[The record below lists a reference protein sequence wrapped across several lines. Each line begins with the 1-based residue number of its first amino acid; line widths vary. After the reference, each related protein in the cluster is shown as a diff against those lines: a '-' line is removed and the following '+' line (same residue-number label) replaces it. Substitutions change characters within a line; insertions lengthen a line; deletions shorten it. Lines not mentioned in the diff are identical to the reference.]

1 MSQTL
6 VIRGGTLIDVSGGKS
21 LQNSVIVIEGD
32 RFHQIGQGQMVSV
45 PPGAEVIEAPG
56 KWIIPGLIDS
66 HVHYRDWMPELFL
79 AFGVT
84 SVKDLGNPTEWI
96 LAQREGVTRGK
107 IVGPRIFASG
117 SLLIARGARSH
128 HIPVSSPEEARRETK
143 KLIEC
148 GVDVIKVHLGVT
160 ADMIRAVAEEAHR
173 AGLRVTGHIDL
184 SARDAVLAGLD
195 GVEHATGIDRATI
208 RDPLR
213 VQKLAQFST
222 LIEKFIG
229 PGHLME
235 PRYFDELI
243 QIFVERGT
251 YVGPNLITL
260 WGAVVEHRR
269 QHEYEDFHLL
279 RQPGLDYIPE
289 DRRRYWLDNYN
300 AVYGATA
307 KYSFEDLRQGFIQ
320 HRDFIGQLARAG
332 GKVVAESDTGAVVPG
347 IGLHRELELLVEAG
361 MTPMQA
367 LQSATTVAA
376 EFLQKEKDLGSIAP
390 GKLADLVVLGLNPLE
405 SISNTQ
411 KIDRV
416 IQGGRVLDHGFHR
429 EFTNPIPRPS
439 HEEFYGNPLPQIEK
453 LSPVIATEEDPETE
467 ITLRGTSFQRE
478 SVARLDGVGLHT
490 EFLSPTELRAIIPA
504 RLLRRVGTFPVT
516 VTNPKPEG

>member
-1 MSQTL
+1 
-6 VIRGGTLIDVSGGKS
+6 VSGGTS
-21 LQNSVIVIEGD
+21 LKNSVIVIQGD
-32 RFHQIGQGQMVSV
+32 RFHQIGQGQMVSI
-45 PPGAEVIEAPG
+45 PPGAEVIEARG
-56 KWIIPGLIDS
+56 KGVIPGLIDS
-66 HVHYRDWMPELFL
+66 HVHSRDWMPELFL

-84 SVKDLGNPTEWI
+84 SVKDLENPTEWI
-96 LAQREGVTRGK
+96 LAQREGVARGK
-107 IVGPRIFASG
+107 IVGPRMFASG

-128 HIPVSSPEEARRETK
+128 PIPVSTPEEARRETK

-173 AGLRVTGHIDL
+173 AGLRVTGPIDL

-195 GVEHATGIDRATI
+195 GVEHATGINRATI

-222 LIEKFIG
+222 LIATFIG

-235 PRYFDELI
+235 LRYFDELI
-243 QIFVERGT
+243 QLFVERGT
-251 YVGPNLITL
+251 FVGPNLITL
-260 WGAVVEHRR
+260 WGALAEHRR
-269 QHEYEDFHLL
+269 RHEYEDLHRL

-300 AVYGATA
+300 AVSGATA
-307 KYSFEDLRQGFIQ
+307 KYSFEDLRQGFIHHQ
-320 HRDFIGQLARAG
+320 DFIGPLAGAG
-332 GKVVAESDTGAVVPG
+332 GRVVAESDTGAVVPG

-361 MTPMQA
+361 MTPRQA

-376 EFLQKEKDLGSIAP
+376 EFLQKGTDLGSSAV
-390 GKLADLVVLGLNPLE
+390 GKLADLVVLRSNPLE

-416 IQGGRVLDHGFHR
+416 IQGGRVLDPGFHR
-429 EFTNPIPRPS
+429 EFTNPTPRPS
-439 HEEFYGNPLPQIEK
+439 QEEFYGNPLPQINQ
-453 LSPVIATEEDPETE
+453 LSPALASEKDPETK
-467 ITLRGTSFQRE
+467 ITLRGLPSRGNPWRGLTGWACTRNCSVPTSSE
-478 SVARLDGVGLHT
+478 PSS
-490 EFLSPTELRAIIPA
+490 SPHFCGGWGPFR
-504 RLLRRVGTFPVT
+504 
-516 VTNPKPEG
+516 